1 MRRNEINFQ
10 ILQNAFRELSNEK
23 RVSYEKRGICH
34 VSQMAKKKEKIIAL
48 VSKQFLY
55 WMKDAR
61 TFVPHFFSP
70 FAMIQP
76 YYSVLV
82 FLTQQPELG

>member
-55 WMKDAR
+55 
-61 TFVPHFFSP
+61 
-70 FAMIQP
+70 
-76 YYSVLV
+76 
-82 FLTQQPELG
+82 